1 MPLMLLLL
9 PLMLSTGVSSVATR
23 TADAGT
29 RGSGAGA
36 LHAGGSAP
44 EHLREQQ
51 QAPMQLGRAR
61 SEGTEQAG
69 QYAALHPLTSKN
81 VPARSASDESSAEGV
96 DIARASTE
104 NDGSGSGTSSGSSS
118 GSSAR
123 RLAATRAGS
132 GAEGE
137 GGEGKQQP
145 ALVDGTNRSS
155 SSAST
160 ARHDGISDD
169 TGVAAQRLL
178 RPAATAAAPLPKPE
192 PRPQQQNQDPDAMDH
207 GEADPMV
214 VVVPPY
220 EQFRYDIAMS
230 TGSRPQYGA
239 TFSTCLVGLMA
250 SGAMGAARRLHL
262 LLSDGSLLARH
273 SLLYNLAHMPTAVRL
288 SLYDMEGGSRSMRA
302 RNVFYQLSWLGGWG
316 VAGWV
321 AGLLL
326 TPDLPAPSG
335 PATPP
340 TLTTVADAATA
351 VVKDRTRSS
360 GSSTTSTTSTS
371 NQVKGPVAATE
382 PAGRRRG
389 EERLLQAAEAGVNP
403 VDGDRDIGGGGGG
416 GDDSDPHLSNLPTLL
431 LEDDVWPVDDF
442 PRKLHDVVAQAARR
456 TRGGPFAIK
465 LWGAQGLYLSDGR
478 LRRRLA
484 ACFLQYTDQ
493 KYERQRRY
501 KESQPHQPHQQQPPR
516 AFPRVTVFDSG
527 RSLLQHVGAASSLFG
542 GAADNGRYHRACS
555 FPFLEKLPAE
565 DEPGDWI

>member
-1 MPLMLLLL
+1 MAAAAAAAAALGGGSCTRRLRRCPAPAQLMLLLL

-230 TGSRPQYGA
+230 TGSRWAAPTLLTVRTGACPVTFETDRNAREQPCTAPEPLCHQRRPDVHRPQYGA

-321 AGLLL
+321 AGWGLRGVAYSRSWGTECLHHKVEVL
-326 TPDLPAPSG
+326 T
-335 PATPP
+335 
-340 TLTTVADAATA
+340 
-351 VVKDRTRSS
+351 SS
-360 GSSTTSTTSTS
+360 G
-371 NQVKGPVAATE
+371 
-382 PAGRRRG
+382 RR
-389 EERLLQAAEAGVNP
+389 
-403 VDGDRDIGGGGGG
+403 
-416 GDDSDPHLSNLPTLL
+416 
-431 LEDDVWPVDDF
+431 
-442 PRKLHDVVAQAARR
+442 
-456 TRGGPFAIK
+456 
-465 LWGAQGLYLSDGR
+465 
-478 LRRRLA
+478 
-484 ACFLQYTDQ
+484 
-493 KYERQRRY
+493 
-501 KESQPHQPHQQQPPR
+501 
-516 AFPRVTVFDSG
+516 
-527 RSLLQHVGAASSLFG
+527 
-542 GAADNGRYHRACS
+542 
-555 FPFLEKLPAE
+555 
-565 DEPGDWI
+565 